1 MKKKLLD
8 LKPTIKM
15 LTFQLDFCLKSIP
28 DGFSASEFR
37 EVSISGNAYDFSI
50 NFNSIDKSDI
60 LNIHKYLMS
69 KNNTK
74 KGSALLNKCLLYY

>member
-28 DGFSASEFR
+28 DGFSVSVSR
-37 EVSISGNAYDFSI
+37 EVPLSGNAYGFSI
-50 NFNSIDKSDI
+50 NCNSINKSDI

-69 KNNTK
+69 KNNIK
-74 KGSALLNKCLLYY
+74 